1 VKERKAPSN
10 EKRAHKRT
18 WEEVYLELETV
29 RQTLERGGTPLPED
43 KRAILKARA
52 QALAQEPKQ
61 EIGVGKSIEVV
72 EFLLAHEKY
81 AIESTCI
88 REVYPLKDYTRLP
101 CTPPF
106 ILGIIS
112 VRGQIISV
120 VDLKKFFGLP
130 EKGLTDLNKVIILH
144 SREMQ
149 FGILADAILGA
160 RRVATGLIQPPLAT
174 LTGIGAEYIRG
185 ITGEGLIVLNGH
197 KILSDSRM
205 VVHEQV

>member
-1 VKERKAPSN
+1 VKGRKAPPD

-18 WEEVYLELETV
+18 WEEIYLELETA
-29 RQTLERGGTPLPED
+29 RQALERGGKPLPED

-61 EIGVGKSIEVV
+61 ENEAGESIELI

-81 AIESTCI
+81 AIESSCI
-88 REVYPLKDYTRLP
+88 REVYPLKDYTPLP

-144 SREMQ
+144 SREMR
-149 FGILADAILGA
+149 FGVLADAILGV
-160 RRVATGLIQPPLAT
+160 RIVAVGSIQPPLAT

-185 ITGEGLIVLNGH
+185 LTGEGLIVLNGN